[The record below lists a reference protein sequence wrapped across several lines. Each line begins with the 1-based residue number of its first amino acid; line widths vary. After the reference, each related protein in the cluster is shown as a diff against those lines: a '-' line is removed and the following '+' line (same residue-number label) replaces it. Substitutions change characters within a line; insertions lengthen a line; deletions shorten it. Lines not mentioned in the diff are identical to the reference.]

1 MINFCHI
8 IPTKLLP
15 EFAPY
20 NGSHLLL
27 AHLIEESLEY
37 RAYYESN
44 HDGKFRIMDNSAFE
58 MYKQGKEMMSPTKLS
73 SLAKAVRADMV
84 VMTDYP
90 NEDGLKTIKTA
101 DYVSKWFKDDGFQ
114 TFFCPQSVAGDMD
127 DLMLSIEWAVNNPNI
142 DRIGISILNCPIAC
156 NIIET
161 KHGDEGLRNDAFRL
175 QRFLSRWAI
184 FGEMDKRGLLLRSDM
199 FHCLGMTDGP
209 REIELLKDYHQY
221 IASWDSSAAVWA
233 GVNGIEFDKSPTGL
247 INGKFEEEVDFDWE
261 GRYDVTIVR
270 HNIQFINR
278 MCANGGY
285 SFNRSKG
292 FW

>member
-1 MINFCHI
+1 MIEFCHI

-20 NGSHLLL
+20 SGAHLLL
-27 AHLIEESLEY
+27 AHLVEESAEY

-58 MYKQGKEMMSPTKLS
+58 MYKQGKEMLSPTKLS
-73 SLAKAVRADMV
+73 SLGKAVRADMI
-84 VMTDYP
+84 VMSDYP
-90 NEDGLKTIKTA
+90 KEDGLKTIKA
-101 DYVSKWFKDDGFQ
+101 AEYLSKKFKDDGFQ
-114 TFFCPQSVAGDMD
+114 TFFCPQSMVGDMD
-127 DLMLSIEWAVNNPNI
+127 DLMLSIEWAISNPDI

-175 QRFLSRWAI
+175 QRFLSRWSI
-184 FGEMDKRGLLLRSDM
+184 FKEMNKRGLLGINTIDK

-209 REIELLKDYHQY
+209 REIEILSDYHPY

-247 INGKFEEEVDFDWE
+247 INGKFEKEVDFDWLDV
-261 GRYDVTIVR
+261 YDVGLVR
-270 HNIQFINR
+270 HNIQYINR
-278 MCANGGY
+278 LC
-285 SFNRSKG
+285 K
-292 FW
+292 